1 MCEVL
6 AVRWPE
12 PRPFSV
18 LAGWARAMEYYGSGR
33 FGWGVAWVADG
44 QVRAHL
50 DTGQMAEDPAVG
62 QELAAVESDRFLV
75 HFRRPTLLST
85 IQLADTQPFVSREKN
100 FAFVHNGLFKERDTV
115 RPDYAGRLKGSAD
128 SEIGFCM
135 LQDFIDDG
143 VSASD
148 ALAMVAGSWAAT
160 RTWPR
165 WTAPGPSRC
174 SAGTR
179 PTGSAVHRRRRAD
192 RRHRAAL
199 PRRLAVPP
207 HLPGRDGPLR
217 DRTRAP
223 AVRPTRA
230 GAVPGGDPGQ
240 RGAAAPAARRAGGRL
255 LLTAIRL

>member
-44 QVRAHL
+44 QVQAHL
-50 DTGQMAEDPAVG
+50 DLGQMAEDPAVG
-62 QELAAVESDRFLV
+62 EELGAVESDRFLV

-100 FAFVHNGLFKERDTV
+100 FAFVHNGLFKERDAV
-115 RPDYAGRLKGSAD
+115 RPDYAGRLKGGAD

-143 VSASD
+143 VAASD
-148 ALAMVAGSWAAT
+148 ALAMVAGKLGGNANLATLDGTGAITLYSRHETNRFFRFTHGDAQIAAT
-160 RTWPR
+160 ELHSPDD
-165 WTAPGPSRC
+165 S
-174 SAGTR
+174 
-179 PTGSAVHRRRRAD
+179 
-192 RRHRAAL
+192 L
-199 PRRLAVPP
+199 FRLIF
-207 HLPGRDGPLR
+207 
-217 DRTRAP
+217 
-223 AVRPTRA
+223 
-230 GAVPGGDPGQ
+230 
-240 RGAAAPAARRAGGRL
+240 PAASGRSVVHESVQL
-255 LLTAIRL
+255 